1 MRHIFNDNKSTF
13 EYNMKNLIGFDSPIY
28 KLTATH
34 KNGGAEKL
42 DLTEANGLMLK
53 LYLAVGDEVMLTFNL
68 WVDVGFHNGANG
80 KVVDFVYKHADRP
93 RTKNGKEF
101 TEAVVVKFNPMSKR
115 IEHFLE

>member
-1 MRHIFNDNKSTF
+1 MLKFQNGKMRHIFNDNKSTF
-13 EYNMKNLIGFDSPIY
+13 EYNMKNLIGLDSPIA

-34 KNGGAEKL
+34 KNGSAEKR

-93 RTKNGKEF
+93 
-101 TEAVVVKFNPMSKR
+101 
-115 IEHFLE
+115 